1 MSIQHVGLEP
11 GSLVS
16 DECEICGQ
24 GTLLTV
30 TVYALT
36 ENGVQPF
43 GEVDRCVSC
52 EPLEAGDN
60 AET

>member
-11 GSLVS
+11 GSLVTA
-16 DECEICGQ
+16 ECDLCGEF
-24 GTLLTV
+24 TLLTV

-36 ENGVQPF
+36 EKGVQPF
-43 GEVDRCVSC
+43 GEVDRCMAC
-52 EPLEAGDN
+52 EPLEAGDD